1 MKTILT
7 TTLSIL
13 CIATASAQ
21 RLYYTPLAENAVR
34 VRYAHDSL
42 PSMTDWIY
50 VNNDYNGEAKVNIT
64 ERHPDVLPDHE
75 VAFVSH
81 NPLIGCTD
89 ITPSE
94 VAVIE
99 HVLRNDTAKMR
110 FSRLKDGYFFGL
122 GQFQDGYTN
131 VAKLPRRL
139 TQVNTQISMPVL
151 ISNYGYGIVWNNYAK
166 TDYNL
171 PDNKVELK
179 KTAAEGAAETVNVTT
194 TEGGRQET
202 RHRHIFEAEIDIP
215 EDGEYAVLLDVGQK
229 MARRHN
235 LDIDGKNVIEMQNL
249 WLPPTASKIVNLTK
263 GRHKLTAELTENDRP
278 VVYYSKVKE
287 EISFTSYPSDAVDYT
302 VIFGNTDEIIA
313 TYRKLTG
320 ESPLMPAW
328 ALGYIHC
335 RERFHSQKEII
346 ETADRFEKE
355 NIPVDVIVQDWQY
368 WGKNGWNSMVFDAD
382 DYPDPKALTNYL
394 HSKNIKMML
403 SVWSKIDKNSALG
416 KEMLRNNYYIP
427 NTDWIDFFKPEAAAA
442 YWKNFSQK
450 LLPLGID
457 AWWQDATEPENDD
470 LENRMVN
477 DGKIDG
483 NRVRNVY
490 PLMVNKTVYEGLTND
505 QPNKRPM
512 ILTRSGFLGIQR
524 YGSALWSGD
533 VGNDWETLRRQIAG
547 GLGLQAAGV
556 PWWTYDAGGFFRPWD
571 QYQNQD
577 YINRMLRWIEISV
590 YLPLMRVHGYMS
602 DTEPWKYGADA
613 QATITR
619 CIRERKSLFPYIYSN
634 AAEVAFNGSTL
645 MRPLVFDFNH
655 DTTALAQKYEY
666 MFGKALL
673 ISPVTE
679 PDVTEWET
687 YLPENK
693 AGWYDRRN
701 PGKHYDGGQT
711 VKTKVDANYIPVFA
725 KGGSIVVENGP
736 DNTLQILIYSGDN
749 CEFTLYEDDGE
760 TTDYQNGKYA
770 KTLIRWDMKKK
781 KRTLTIEPAG
791 GNLTKNHHIVVKIFC
806 HEVWA
811 DFTLTSELDYN
822 GKQIQIS
829 Y

>member
-1 MKTILT
+1 MKTFLF

-13 CIATASAQ
+13 CITTASAQ
-21 RLYYTPLAENAVR
+21 RLYVTPLAENAAR
-34 VRYAHDSL
+34 VRYAVDSVSQL
-42 PSMTDWIY
+42 PELVY
-50 VNNDYNGEAKVNIT
+50 VPQNYNGSKTVSINEINAKVLNYS
-64 ERHPDVLPDHE
+64 LK
-75 VAFVSH
+75 
-81 NPLIGCTD
+81 G
-89 ITPSE
+89 
-94 VAVIE
+94 
-99 HVLRNDTAKMR
+99 DTAFAAFKVADDEY
-110 FSRLKDGYFFGL
+110 LYGL
-122 GQFQDGYTN
+122 GQFQDGYSN
-131 VAKLPRRL
+131 LNGLPRRL
-139 TQVNTQISMPVL
+139 TQVNTQISMPMI
-151 ISNYGYGIVWNNYAK
+151 ISNKGYGIIWNNYSK
-166 TDYNL
+166 TEYNL
-171 PDNKVELK
+171 PDHKVQLT
-179 KTAAEGAAETVNVTT
+179 KTAAEGEAETVNVTT

-249 WLPPTASKIVNLTK
+249 WLPPTASKIVTLAK

-278 VVYYSKVKE
+278 EVYYSKVKKE
-287 EISFTSYPSDAVDYT
+287 FSFTSYPSDAVDYT
-302 VIFGNTDEIIA
+302 VIFGTPDEIIA

-346 ETADRFEKE
+346 ETADRFEQE
-355 NIPVDVIVQDWQY
+355 EIPVDVLVQDWQY
-368 WGKNGWNSMVFDAD
+368 WGKNGWNSMVFDRD
-382 DYPDPKALTNYL
+382 DYPDPKALTDYL

-416 KEMLRNNYYIP
+416 KEMLRDNYYIP
-427 NTDWIDFFKPEAAAA
+427 NTDWIDFFNPDAASA

-470 LENRMVN
+470 LENRFVN
-477 DGKIDG
+477 NGTLDG

-490 PLMVNKTVYEGLTND
+490 PLMVNKTVYEGLTKD

-533 VGNDWETLRRQIAG
+533 IGNDWETLRRQITG

-571 QYQNQD
+571 QYTNQD
-577 YINRMLRWIEISV
+577 YCNRMLRWIELSV

-602 DTEPWKYGADA
+602 DTEPWKYDEHTKAIF
-613 QATITR
+613 QR
-619 CIRERKSLFPYIYSN
+619 CIGERKNLFPYIYSN

-645 MRPLVFDFNH
+645 MRPLVFDFPN
-655 DTTALAQKYEY
+655 DKKALEQKYEY
-666 MFGKALL
+666 MFGKSLL

-693 AGWYDRRN
+693 GGWFEYDPN
-701 PGKHYDGGQT
+701 DFGKHYDGGQT
-711 VKTKVDANYIPVFA
+711 VKTNIEYDIIPVFA
-725 KGGSIVVENGP
+725 KAGSIVVQYDCYGISMP
-736 DNTLQILIYSGDN
+736 FIFVYSGAD

-770 KTLIRWDMKKK
+770 KTLIKWKETKK

-791 GNLTKNHHIVVKIFC
+791 GDLTTNHHFAVYIYW
-806 HEVWA
+806 HLA
-811 DFTLTSELDYN
+811 DKEGNYMEYCSSKREIEYN
-822 GKQIQIS
+822 GKKVTIKFK
-829 Y
+829 